1 MQESG
6 NTPGHVPEAQ
16 TSIVED
22 GKTIAII
29 AYITVIGLVIAL
41 VMNQEKKN
49 SFARFHIRQSLGI
62 MLTGLVTSVLSWIP
76 ILGWILAPL
85 IFIFLFILWIMGLM
99 NAVSGREKTVP
110 LLGDK
115 YAEWFK
121 TI

>member
-1 MQESG
+1 MQETG
-6 NTPGHVPEAQ
+6 NTPGQVPEAQ
-16 TSIVED
+16 NSVVEE

-29 AYITVIGLVIAL
+29 AYITIIGLVIAL

-49 SFARFHIRQSLGI
+49 SFAQFHIRQSLGI
-62 MLTGLVTSVLSWIP
+62 MLTGLVTSMISWIP
-76 ILGWILAPL
+76 FLGWILAP
-85 IFIFLFILWIMGLM
+85 IVFIGLLVLWISGLM

-110 LLGDK
+110 ILGDK